1 MVTRRK
7 FLLAAT
13 ATALTIPRAK
23 ALVAGQ
29 ASKLSAK
36 QRIDRVLQGA
46 DVDRPPYSFWHHF
59 GLEKQPSGAH
69 AKATLEFYRKFKPD
83 LVKVMSDYAY
93 PKAIGAW
100 YALRE
105 EKNPFPEQIKALEEI
120 RRGLNG
126 QAYFVETIF
135 NSWNVAVKLASPEA
149 VRQLKE
155 EKPQQ
160 LLDAL
165 EVITK
170 SQANHARLAMKTGAA
185 GIFLAIANAEDGVLS
200 PADYAKFSEP
210 FDKMVLDAVHSAP
223 LNILHLHGDK
233 VYLERFYKGWPAAI
247 NYSVHG
253 TGVSF
258 ADVRRKYSGVL
269 MGGIDERSYRKLTAD
284 ELKQQSS
291 AAAKEA
297 GAKFILAPGCSVPD
311 ESTDAELQKLPRY
324 LSAEC

>member
-1 MVTRRK
+1 MVTRRR
-7 FLLAAT
+7 FLLTAA
-13 ATALTIPRAK
+13 AASVTIPV
-23 ALVAGQ
+23 VAFAQGG

-36 QRIDRVLQGA
+36 QRVDRALKGA
-46 DVDRPPYSFWHHF
+46 EVDRPPYSFWHHF
-59 GLEKQPSGAH
+59 GLEKQPSSAH

-83 LVKVMSDYAY
+83 VVKVMSDYAY
-93 PKAIGAW
+93 PKAASGEW

-105 EKNPFPEQIKALEEI
+105 EKNPFPEQIKALNEI
-120 RRGLNG
+120 REGLGG

-135 NSWNVAVKLASPEA
+135 NPWNVAEKLSSKEE
-149 VRQLKE
+149 VLRLKQ

-165 EVITK
+165 EAIAK
-170 SQANHARLAMKTGAA
+170 SQANHARLAVQAGAS
-185 GIFLAIANAEDGVLS
+185 GIFLAIANAQDGILS

-210 FDKMVLDAVHSAP
+210 FDKIVLSTVRTAP

-233 VYLERFYKGWPAAI
+233 VYLDRFYQNWPAAGI

-258 ADVRRKYSGVL
+258 ADARRKYAGVL
-269 MGGIDERSYRKLTAD
+269 MGGIDERNYRKLSAD

-297 GAKFILAPGCSVPD
+297 GRKFILAPGCSVPD
-311 ESTDAELQKLPRY
+311 ESTDTELQKLPQY
-324 LSAEC
+324 LKA